1 MTTTDIILLIEA
13 LAAIVTAIAQLIV
26 AMRQGP

>member
-13 LAAIVTAIAQLIV
+13 LAAVITAIVQILV

>member
-13 LAAIVTAIAQLIV
+13 IATVVTAIAQVIFV
-26 AMRQGP
+26 MRGP